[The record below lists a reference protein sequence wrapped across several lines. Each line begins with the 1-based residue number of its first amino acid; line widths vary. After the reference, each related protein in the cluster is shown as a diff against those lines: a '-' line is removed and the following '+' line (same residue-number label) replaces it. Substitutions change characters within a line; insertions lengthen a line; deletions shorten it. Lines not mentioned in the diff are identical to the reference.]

1 MISADDFDAY
11 NRAVAEMSDG
21 LAARAEAE
29 ILAWMRANPGASVE
43 ECREHAKDVMSGMAQ
58 VADEA
63 AATLAAEWY
72 DAQAEAAGARLEPAV
87 TASVYSPETVDK
99 VARYQARKLAKGD
112 AEGFARRCGEL
123 VRNDALRSLNETV
136 IANVGR
142 DRDRGA
148 RFARVM
154 TGAEN
159 CEFCLMLASRGA
171 VYHTRET
178 AGEFRRFHRGCDCK
192 VVPGFSGDPMEALVE
207 GHDPKDAYERYEA
220 IRKGKLKGAAVEE
233 WRSDREPFE
242 VDLERLESKDYARA
256 VRSAFGGTPP
266 DTAVDDARRMLRHR
280 SGTAYEDLYAYD
292 MVTGARIGSIVTSKA
307 EREVRISG
315 KMRRRIEDAVASGGK
330 VAMMHNH
337 PGSSMPSAADF
348 AILRASGAS
357 FGVIACH
364 DGTLYRYEIVGDPIA
379 GYTVNDDLL
388 PAIFDVS
395 IRRGKDE
402 ADALHAIEGKLGVRI
417 EHLR

>member
-11 NRAVAEMSDG
+11 NRAVSEMSDG

-29 ILAWMRANPGASVE
+29 ILAGMRANPGASVE
-43 ECREHAKDVMSGMAQ
+43 ECREHAKEVMSGMAQ

-207 GHDPKDAYERYEA
+207 GHDPKDAYGRYEA
-220 IRKGKLKGAAVEE
+220 IRKGGGLAAKKQGGVPSSSVLGWHADGFESYGDFVSFVASAESADDLKRRVERIEEE
-233 WRSDREPFE
+233 WPKTGLSGRYREMLAGVVRDKRHEFARLSTGEE
-242 VDLERLESKDYARA
+242 VMMPGGLKSRFVFGSEPEAKKIFAGKDSSPQRVLRVAGRLSSEYGGNPEEWFHVAGIGWIFDPEEDGKIKLAEVHWMEHPVIGKLEFYFK
-256 VRSAFGGTPP
+256 GW
-266 DTAVDDARRMLRHR
+266 
-280 SGTAYEDLYAYD
+280 
-292 MVTGARIGSIVTSKA
+292 
-307 EREVRISG
+307 
-315 KMRRRIEDAVASGGK
+315 MRRGQ
-330 VAMMHNH
+330 
-337 PGSSMPSAADF
+337 
-348 AILRASGAS
+348 
-357 FGVIACH
+357 
-364 DGTLYRYEIVGDPIA
+364 
-379 GYTVNDDLL
+379 
-388 PAIFDVS
+388 
-395 IRRGKDE
+395 
-402 ADALHAIEGKLGVRI
+402 
-417 EHLR
+417 